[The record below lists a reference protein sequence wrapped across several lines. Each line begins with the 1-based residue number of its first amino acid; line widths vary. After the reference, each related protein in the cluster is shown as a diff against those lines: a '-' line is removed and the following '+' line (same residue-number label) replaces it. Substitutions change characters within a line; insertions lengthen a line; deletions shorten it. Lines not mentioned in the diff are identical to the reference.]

1 LYEPRKP
8 RDAREAEQRRFG
20 ETLRSARRAAG
31 LSQAALA
38 KAIGISPVFIS
49 QIETGQRVP
58 SDRITKAIATRL
70 GLPWQE
76 LIRTVYRLRSSEA
89 EDLFAT
95 DTADE
100 CSNVVAE
107 IPSIRLLLLQLASLN
122 LSKADVETLVRNW
135 SNDLT
140 LISHL
145 SKAQDA

>member
-1 LYEPRKP
+1 MKP
-8 RDAREAEQRRFG
+8 HDAREAERRRFG
-20 ETLRSARRAAG
+20 EILRAARRASG

-38 KAIGISPVFIS
+38 KAVGVSPVFIS

-58 SDRITKAIATRL
+58 SDRITRAIATLL

-76 LIRTVYRLRSSEA
+76 LIRTVYRLRSPEA
-89 EDLFAT
+89 DELFAT
-95 DTADE
+95 DTPDA
-100 CSNVVAE
+100 CANIAAE
-107 IPSIRLLLLQLASLN
+107 IPSIRLLLLQLASLD
-122 LSKADVETLVRNW
+122 LSKDDLDTLVRNW